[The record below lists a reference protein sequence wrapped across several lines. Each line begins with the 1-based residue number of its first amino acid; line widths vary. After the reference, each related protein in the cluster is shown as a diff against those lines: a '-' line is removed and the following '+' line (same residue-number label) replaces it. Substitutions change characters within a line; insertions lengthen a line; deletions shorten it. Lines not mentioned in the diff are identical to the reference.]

1 MIKFEINKE
10 EVLRYLFYNNQKIDS
25 RLNTLIDESIEEME
39 RTIDGKSVYKFFQL
53 NREEELSI
61 DGTNIVLKGRDIK
74 RHLENS
80 NSCILIGVS
89 LGHKVD
95 TIIRYYEKLDMTKA
109 IILDS
114 CASVAIEDIINN
126 INGNLE
132 TIVSKDKK
140 ILTSRYSPG
149 YGDWPL
155 DIQRNILDVLE
166 SSKTIGLNLTSHNIL
181 IPRKSITAIIGV
193 MDNKFKKIEYNCL
206 NCSKYNDCN
215 FRKGE
220 F

>member
-39 RTIDGKSVYKFFQL
+39 RTIDGKRVYKFFQL

-80 NSCILIGVS
+80 NYCILIGVS
-89 LGHKVD
+89 IGHKVD
-95 TIIRYYEKLDMTKA
+95 TIIRYYEKIDMTKA

-114 CASVAIEDIINN
+114 FALVAIEDIINN

>member
-1 MIKFEINKE
+1 
-10 EVLRYLFYNNQKIDS
+10 
-25 RLNTLIDESIEEME
+25 
-39 RTIDGKSVYKFFQL
+39 
-53 NREEELSI
+53 
-61 DGTNIVLKGRDIK
+61 
-74 RHLENS
+74 
-80 NSCILIGVS
+80 CILIGVS

-126 INGNLE
+126 INENLE
-132 TIVSKDKK
+132 KIVSKDKK

-181 IPRKSITAIIGV
+181 IPRKSITAIIGE
-193 MDNKFKKIEYNCL
+193 IGRA
-206 NCSKYNDCN
+206 S
-215 FRKGE
+215 
-220 F
+220 